1 MDRLDWL
8 AQWAPEVS
16 LSLLPSARMAT
27 MHCRYPASIQVLEA
41 QKKALVV
48 MQQTLDPLSHL
59 PGLKQGFK
67 KNTSGKKS

>member
-1 MDRLDWL
+1 
-8 AQWAPEVS
+8 
-16 LSLLPSARMAT
+16 

-67 KNTSGKKS
+67 KNTSGKKKLKMYLYRDPKEIA